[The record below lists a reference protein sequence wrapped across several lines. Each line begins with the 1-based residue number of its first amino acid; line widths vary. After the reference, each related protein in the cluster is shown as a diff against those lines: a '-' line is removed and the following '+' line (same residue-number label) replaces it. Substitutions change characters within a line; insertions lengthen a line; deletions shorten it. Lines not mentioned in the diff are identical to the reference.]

1 MKRRV
6 ALTIFFIFLSVFFIE
21 ASNAADLRDD
31 FLGIKWGIKLDSQ
44 EGFQE
49 LETKAN
55 VTYYRNLKKVYTVED
70 TTVSDVIYGSH
81 SDRFFAV
88 YIHIESLEVF
98 GKIRQHLS
106 DRYGEPKLSLTIKNE
121 QRIYSW
127 KYKKIKIKLKH
138 YITDGVMKL
147 SFYYTPVSNQVNE
160 IQQEKY
166 LDQRYRF
173 FPIEKDKKPILAPLL
188 EF

>member
-1 MKRRV
+1 ME
-6 ALTIFFIFLSVFFIE
+6 TP
-21 ASNAADLRDD
+21 NAADLRND
-31 FLGIKWGIKLDSQ
+31 FLGIKWGAKLDIQ
-44 EGFQE
+44 DGFQE

-55 VTYYRNLKKVYTVED
+55 VTYYRNPKMVYTVED
-70 TTVSDVIYGSH
+70 FTVSDVIYGSH
-81 SDRFFAV
+81 SNRFFAV
-88 YIHIESLEVF
+88 YIQIESLEVF

-106 DRYGEPKLSLTIKNE
+106 EKYGEPKISLTMKNE

-138 YITDGVMKL
+138 YVRDGKMKL
-147 SFYYTPVSNQVNE
+147 SFYYTPLSNQVNE
-160 IQQEKY
+160 IQQEQY
-166 LDQRYRF
+166 LDRRYRF